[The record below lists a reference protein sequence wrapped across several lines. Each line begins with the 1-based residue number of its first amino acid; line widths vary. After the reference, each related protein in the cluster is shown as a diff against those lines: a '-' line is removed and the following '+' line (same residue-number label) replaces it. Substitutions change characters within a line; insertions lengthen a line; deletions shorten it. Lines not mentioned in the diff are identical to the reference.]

1 LEWCPSRDNPKKL
14 VLPNFAVPRLG
25 FLTIKAGGEEKPERE
40 EVVEPLEELTPER
53 YKERREEKVPE
64 EEPEKVPPERPRQS
78 ARGATF
84 AMLAP
89 MGLEDHIQLDLAACP
104 ITVRKANT
112 SVSTAGVPE
121 EDSVTPA
128 RLDRDYAPYARMRS

>member
-1 LEWCPSRDNPKKL
+1 M
-14 VLPNFAVPRLG
+14 
-25 FLTIKAGGEEKPERE
+25 
-40 EVVEPLEELTPER
+40 EPLEEPTPER

-64 EEPEKVPPERPRQS
+64 GEPEKVPPERPRQR

-89 MGLEDHIQLDLAACP
+89 MGLEDHIQLYIAACP
-104 ITVRKANT
+104 ITAREANT

-121 EDSVTPA
+121 EASVTPV

>member
-1 LEWCPSRDNPKKL
+1 M
-14 VLPNFAVPRLG
+14 
-25 FLTIKAGGEEKPERE
+25 EEP
-40 EVVEPLEELTPER
+40 TPER

-64 EEPEKVPPERPRQS
+64 EEPEKVPPERPRQR

-89 MGLEDHIQLDLAACP
+89 MGLEDLEDHIQLDLATCP
-104 ITVRKANT
+104 ITAWKANT

-121 EDSVTPA
+121 EASVTPA
-128 RLDRDYAPYARMRS
+128 RLDRDHAPYARMRS